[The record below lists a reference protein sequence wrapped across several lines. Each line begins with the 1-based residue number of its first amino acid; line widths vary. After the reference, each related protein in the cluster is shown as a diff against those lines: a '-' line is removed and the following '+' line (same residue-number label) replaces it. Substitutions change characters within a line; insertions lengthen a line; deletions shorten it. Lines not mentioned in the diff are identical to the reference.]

1 MKISKETLEELIDCY
16 DDSQMDHEYFLNIET
31 NEVAFLSSFMV
42 RNEYDEVMEEVEE
55 GFGEIYFRVP
65 QTDSHEG
72 FTDMEEFVETVASDK
87 IKSELYDALSRNRGV
102 FRRFKDVLA
111 ENPDIQQQYYQYKYD
126 INKTRIIDWLRSEEI
141 LIDES

>member
-31 NEVAFLSSFMV
+31 NEVAFLSSYMD
-42 RNEYDEVMEEVEE
+42 RNEYDEAMEEIEE
-55 GFGEIYFRVP
+55 GFGESYLRVP

-72 FTDMEEFVETVASDK
+72 FIDMEEFVETVASDR
-87 IKSELYDALSRNRGV
+87 IKAELYGALSRNRGD

-111 ENPDIQQQYYQYKYD
+111 EYPTIQEQYYQYKYD
-126 INKTRIIDWLRSEEI
+126 KNKTRVIAWLRSEEI
-141 LIDES
+141 KMNE